1 MSPWINIIKGLIVL
15 LMLYGI
21 VTTIQST
28 AWQAEEIT
36 IDTSPE
42 IFGLMLF
49 REALVAFEVAS
60 ALLTAS
66 LIGALFLAMREN
78 EVVENDSA

>member
-60 ALLTAS
+60 ALLTAA